1 MGRSLPQSE
10 TKLSKC
16 DPDPLGWS
24 DCPVEM
30 GRNISLL
37 AAEESGILDRYPLI
51 PPCRSG

>member
-10 TKLSKC
+10 TELSKC
-16 DPDPLGWS
+16 DPDPLCWS
-24 DCPVEM
+24 PVET
-30 GRNISLL
+30 GRNITSLL